1 MTILATLASGAGVF
15 MGLSSL
21 PQIYK
26 IFHKKNAS
34 GVSRTTHYIIVLGA
48 IIWTLYGIEIS
59 SWPLIISN
67 LTGVITNLVILLG
80 CYIYKN

>member
-1 MTILATLASGAGVF
+1 MTILATLASIAGVI

-26 IFHKKNAS
+26 IFRRKKAS
-34 GVSRTTHYIIVLGA
+34 DVSKTTHYIIVTGA
-48 IIWTLYGIEIS
+48 IIWTLYGFEIS

-67 LTGVITNLVILLG
+67 IIGVITNAIILLG
-80 CYIYKN
+80 CYLYKV